1 MGQGT
6 LTCLERLARY
16 RGCGRMEE
24 AESFVEHDNRLASVD
39 VLRGVALIF
48 MVINH
53 FGQTFVG
60 GGFHSL
66 VAMLILFFGIIPAP
80 LFYVVA
86 GISIVLVNNR
96 FQQKGTP
103 PSSIWGWVLTRGILI
118 MGLGYLFSVVMFG
131 TIWILDWSILQLIG
145 LSLIVAQ
152 LTLFLPKR
160 YRFVLP
166 ILIIVLAPFLRVWLN
181 YEAIV
186 GTVGNIQ
193 YAPPQT
199 WVDHLSAI
207 IATGKAPLFPWLAC
221 PIIGTFIGEAFI
233 QKPSNPRRL
242 VYDLLV
248 VGGLMCSL
256 VLPFFLLG
264 DPVTQYPLTN
274 GFFLLSAGMALLT
287 VASVVT
293 TVDVWQWWNPASRFF
308 EINGQIALISYV
320 AHHLYG
326 IVFFGVILGFYRTIG
341 IGGWLLITLSYFC
354 LSVLFAYFWLPFK
367 KRRSSY
373 WDIVLTYLILFF
385 ALGGRWMFALLG
397 LWGF

>member
-1 MGQGT
+1 MGET
-6 LTCLERLARY
+6 A
-16 RGCGRMEE
+16 
-24 AESFVEHDNRLASVD
+24 SFVEQHNRVASVD
-39 VLRGVALIF
+39 ILRGVALIF

-66 VAMLILFFGIIPAP
+66 AAMLILFFGIIPAP
-80 LFYVVA
+80 LFYIVA

-96 FQQKGTP
+96 FQQKGASS
-103 PSSIWGWVLTRGILI
+103 SSIWRWVLARGILI
-118 MGLGYLFSVVMFG
+118 MGLGYLFSVVLFG

-152 LTLFLPKR
+152 LTLNLPKR
-160 YRFVLP
+160 YRLLLP
-166 ILIIVLAPFLRVWLN
+166 IVTIILAPFLRAWLN

-199 WVDHLSAI
+199 WLDHLSAL
-207 IATGKAPLFPWLAC
+207 IATGKAPIFPWLAC

-233 QKPSNPRRL
+233 ETPSAPRRL
-242 VYDLLV
+242 VHDLLV
-248 VGGLMCSL
+248 VGGLMCTL

-264 DPVTQYPLTN
+264 DSVTQYPLTN
-274 GFFLLSAGMALLT
+274 GFFLLSTGMAILA

-308 EINGQIALISYV
+308 ELNGQIALISYV

-326 IVFFGVILGFYRTIG
+326 IVFFGVILGFYRVIG
-341 IGGWLLITLSYFC
+341 IGGWLLITVSYLGLS
-354 LSVLFAYFWLPFK
+354 LLFAFFWMPFRK
-367 KRRSSY
+367 KRSSY
-373 WDIVLTYLILFF
+373 WDIAIAYLILFI
-385 ALGGRWMFALLG
+385 ALGARWNFALLG
-397 LWGF
+397 LWAF